1 MKKKYII
8 KEVRRHLSKM
18 PFDKMFDLGKGFT
31 GWCHATGDEVYFPG
45 LGWWTEYV
53 DQEGNLH
60 YGG

>member
-18 PFDKMFDLGKGFT
+18 PFDKMFDLGKGYT

-45 LGWWTEYV
+45 LG
-53 DQEGNLH
+53 
-60 YGG
+60 